1 MRIYLFPTIIF
12 CLFFNLSSAQVSI
25 GLLQPDAS
33 SELDV
38 NSSSSGI
45 LIPRMTQ
52 AQRLAIASPAEGLL
66 VYQTDVTTGF
76 WYYNSAS
83 TWVNIQTSS
92 GWSLTGNTG
101 VLGTDFLGTQDVNGI
116 KFITNNSTAV
126 TVDSNTNIGVG
137 TPTPTH
143 QLHVVGASPVLK
155 LSNGTEAVDRV
166 LGTDDNGL
174 ATWVDNSVL
183 SSGDLDWVFTTGSTL
198 ADPIYHQ
205 GLVTVGN
212 TALSIHTLDVDNG
225 ALTGTTFG
233 IGDVEHLTDGNFET
247 QFSHNF
253 VPDSDNFNTLGSAT
267 FRWSNLYAVNGT
279 LQTSDETLK
288 ENVFPLNYGVK
299 ELMKLKPVT
308 YYWNKNS
315 FGGLKIPEIEKHK
328 NIGLIA
334 QHTQKIIPEVVYSH
348 SWVRKS
354 EKERKTFQRK
364 ENDLLG
370 INYEELAVLMVN
382 AKKEQHFKIQ
392 SLIKENELLIQEL
405 EKLASKQ

>member
-66 VYQTDVTTGF
+66 IYQTDVTTGF

-382 AKKEQHFKIQ
+382 AKKEQHFKI
-392 SLIKENELLIQEL
+392 LTFGTK
-405 EKLASKQ
+405 